1 MVVVAVVDVAV
12 VVVMVDFSEGAR
24 SKRSGIGLMRGQA
37 ESSVWH
43 VGMSEWAESRVQQ
56 ASR

>member
-43 VGMSEWAESRVQQ
+43 VGMSEWAESRVQ
-56 ASR
+56 S